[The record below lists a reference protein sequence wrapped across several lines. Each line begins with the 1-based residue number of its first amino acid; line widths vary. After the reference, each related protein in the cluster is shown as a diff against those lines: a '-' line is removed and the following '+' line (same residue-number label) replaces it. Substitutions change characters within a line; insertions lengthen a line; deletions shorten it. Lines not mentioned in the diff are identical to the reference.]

1 MRIFPMIVLGCAFMS
16 FARSDDKKPDLQ
28 GTWVVESVTR
38 DGKADD
44 ALKGGMR
51 IHEGAKYVVRPAE
64 GSKAPAVSGMF
75 LADVGKSPVTLDMKP
90 ETGRYKGQTLLGIAK
105 VAGDTLSPLRE
116 RSRFPLRMTPPIW
129 AADSAHGAS
138 GPHSSQCRAQRPHPF
153 AHGERGQVG
162 RHNGRH
168 VADGGASI
176 PAAAADERKP
186 EQGGFRNRGERLR
199 DEQVGPSLRE
209 QSWQHQP
216 DHRVR
221 AGGQPDPGEQPRTGA
236 VPPGQPDP
244 EHGRFDGHRQ
254 QVARR
259 H

>member
-105 VAGDTLSPLRE
+105 VAGDTLTICFAEPGKDRPTAFESKE
-116 RSRFPLRMTPPIW
+116 
-129 AADSAHGAS
+129 GS
-138 GPHSSQCRAQRPHPF
+138 GW
-153 AHGERGQVG
+153 V
-162 RHNGRH
+162 
-168 VADGGASI
+168 
-176 PAAAADERKP
+176 
-186 EQGGFRNRGERLR
+186 L
-199 DEQVGPSLRE
+199 
-209 QSWQHQP
+209 
-216 DHRVR
+216 
-221 AGGQPDPGEQPRTGA
+221 A
-236 VPPGQPDP
+236 V
-244 EHGRFDGHRQ
+244 HKK
-254 QVARR
+254 AK
-259 H
+259 